1 MDPRGG
7 GQEIPRSHLVGFFGA
22 ENQRESHGT
31 SSGSHEF
38 SVTPS
43 RLCDEVAQLTEMVRR
58 KQEALTKFLKENE
71 ELKTSINDVKSEI
84 KTLRKELAEK
94 SDDNTSSSSGA
105 AKRSC
110 KLDTKLTLKW
120 KISHYL
126 KYEYRWLNYTL
137 FTFNCQSQHR
147 PLQPVLQNYVQP
159 HQGSF
164 SEFPVGSSQ
173 GMYSNSSLNYTT
185 PPPQNG
191 YAAEVSYCMLHISAF
206 SVLLQGYMRWSPS
219 SEEYQQISRAVP
231 YYEGG
236 IGLPRSTGS
245 LPTSGSLGNQ
255 STTPTR
261 PASVRSRNQVVND
274 IFSDSDS

>member
-1 MDPRGG
+1 MSRLRSAFIASWCCVLNRVQPINVRVRCHATIVMDPRGG

-110 KLDTKLTLKW
+110 KLDTKLTVSSCVNCNTIVLP
-120 KISHYL
+120 
-126 KYEYRWLNYTL
+126 R
-137 FTFNCQSQHR
+137 FTIVYMTRSAKTRHN
-147 PLQPVLQNYVQP
+147 
-159 HQGSF
+159 
-164 SEFPVGSSQ
+164 
-173 GMYSNSSLNYTT
+173 
-185 PPPQNG
+185 
-191 YAAEVSYCMLHISAF
+191 SAF
-206 SVLLQGYMRWSPS
+206 FKFHFIKYL
-219 SEEYQQISRAVP
+219 
-231 YYEGG
+231 
-236 IGLPRSTGS
+236 
-245 LPTSGSLGNQ
+245 
-255 STTPTR
+255 
-261 PASVRSRNQVVND
+261 
-274 IFSDSDS
+274 